1 MSKQYETVIGLEV
14 HVELATKTKIFCGC
28 STAFGGAPNTHTCP
42 VCTGMPGSLPVL
54 NKQVVEYAMAVGL
67 AANCQI
73 NQYCKFDRKNYFYP
87 DNPQNYQISQL
98 YLPICHDGWVE
109 IETESG
115 IKKKVGIHEIH
126 MEEDAGKLVHD
137 DIERVSLADYNRCGI
152 PLIEIV
158 TEPDFHSAAEV
169 IAFFEKIRLMLQ
181 YAGVCDGK
189 LEQGSM
195 RCDVNISL
203 AEKDSDKLGTR
214 TEVKNLNSTK
224 AIQRAIEYEIY
235 RQTELIEN
243 GERVVQETLHFN
255 DATGETSS
263 LRSKEDA
270 HDYRYFPDP
279 DIPPIIFTEEELAA
293 IKADI
298 PEMPE
303 QRVARYTGEYGI
315 SAADAKVLTD
325 SKRVSDLFENALKA
339 YNNPKPIG
347 TFIVVEL
354 MRRINLG
361 ELDLD
366 NMKFTAEDL
375 AKLIELAENGKIS
388 KDNRKII
395 LREMLETGKKP
406 ETIAEEQQLWIKED
420 NALLEKTINGIMEA
434 NPKAVEQYR
443 SGETKVFGFLMGQC
457 NKALKGAASPA
468 SIKAMLEEKLKG

>member
-1 MSKQYETVIGLEV
+1 MKDYEVVIGLEV

-28 STAFGGAPNTHTCP
+28 STEFGGAPNSHTCP

-54 NKQVVEYAMAVGL
+54 NKKVVEYAAAVGL
-67 AANCQI
+67 ATNCTITQD
-73 NQYCKFDRKNYFYP
+73 CKFDRKNYFYP
-87 DNPQNYQISQL
+87 DLPKAYQISQMPRPVCL
-98 YLPICHDGWVE
+98 GGHVDVTVDGE
-109 IETESG
+109 QKTMRINR
-115 IKKKVGIHEIH
+115 IHL
-126 MEEDAGKLVHD
+126 EEDAGKLVHD

-279 DIPPIIFTEEELAA
+279 DIP
-293 IKADI
+293 
-298 PEMPE
+298 
-303 QRVARYTGEYGI
+303 VSYTH
-315 SAADAKVLTD
+315 LT
-325 SKRVSDLFENALKA
+325 L
-339 YNNPKPIG
+339 P
-347 TFIVVEL
+347 T
-354 MRRINLG
+354 
-361 ELDLD
+361 
-366 NMKFTAEDL
+366 
-375 AKLIELAENGKIS
+375 KLE
-388 KDNRKII
+388 
-395 LREMLETGKKP
+395 
-406 ETIAEEQQLWIKED
+406 
-420 NALLEKTINGIMEA
+420 
-434 NPKAVEQYR
+434 V
-443 SGETKVFGFLMGQC
+443 
-457 NKALKGAASPA
+457 
-468 SIKAMLEEKLKG
+468 